1 MRNNQKFSAEKIH
14 KFCVNRW
21 EYYKNKDGA
30 YLPSKHDK
38 QVFEDAS
45 KEFNLSTSACEYW
58 FNKVDK
64 PLAEKKV
71 KEAIANGEFKKLCEE
86 VIVGNGESPWG
97 LQNILKGFYEI
108 VSEMDIKGIKNAYIT
123 VAKNEK
129 ECCTSGHYLTEVG
142 FSNVISIIQHE
153 NGDIGIVDDGNS
165 GYVFELTNIK
175 SIVQGITDSDNGMV
189 IPKKMFRVLMKNGN
203 IVTMYFDFKNEDTKS
218 GVRLN
223 YQMMN
228 GKTE

>member
-1 MRNNQKFSAEKIH
+1 MANQKFSGERLH
-14 KFCVNRW
+14 KFCVSRC

-45 KEFNLSTSACEYW
+45 KEFNMPVSACEYW

-64 PLAEKKV
+64 PLAEQKV

-86 VIVGNGESPWG
+86 VIVGSGESPWG
-97 LQNILKGFYEI
+97 LQNTLKGFYEI
-108 VSEMDIKGIKNAYIT
+108 VSEMNINGIKNAYIT
-123 VAKNEK
+123 VSKNEK
-129 ECCTSGHYLTEVG
+129 GYCESGRYLTEIG
-142 FSNVISIIQHE
+142 FSDVISIIQHE

-175 SIVQGITDSDNGMV
+175 SIMRGITDTDNVMV
-189 IPKKMFRVLMKNGN
+189 IPKKMFRLLMRNGN
-203 IVTMYFDFKNEDTKS
+203 IVSMYFDFKVE
-218 GVRLN
+218 
-223 YQMMN
+223 
-228 GKTE
+228 E

>member
-1 MRNNQKFSAEKIH
+1 MGNQKFSAERVH

-21 EYYKNKDGA
+21 DYYKSKDGA

-45 KEFNLSTSACEYW
+45 KEFNLSPSACEYW

-64 PLAEKKV
+64 PLAEKRV
-71 KEAIANGEFKKLCEE
+71 KEAIANGEFKKLCDE
-86 VIVGNGESPWG
+86 VIIGNGESPWG
-97 LQNILKGFYEI
+97 LQNILKGFYMI
-108 VSEMDIKGIKNAYIT
+108 ISEMNTKGIKNAYIT
-123 VAKNEK
+123 VARSEN

-142 FSNVISIIQHE
+142 FSDVISIIQHE
-153 NGDIGIVDDGNS
+153 NGDIGIVDNGNS

-175 SIVQGITDSDNGMV
+175 SIMQGITDSDNGMV

-203 IVTMYFDFKNEDTKS
+203 IVTMYFDYK
-218 GVRLN
+218 
-223 YQMMN
+223 
-228 GKTE
+228 